1 MKIVQKRE
9 GGLAFM
15 VSCLTIS
22 LLTIPIRPLTM
33 PLLLLKDLPRYECL
47 LEGAKEF
54 PELDPSA
61 CEAFL
66 HLLRTGDEV
75 FSVAER
81 NLASHNISQGR
92 FGVLMLLWG
101 SAQRRGDVARLSAC
115 SASPRTPAE
124 LADAA
129 GVTRATMTGLVD
141 TLERDGL
148 VRREPDPDDR
158 RMMSVRLTAK
168 AEDFLGKLLPTHFE
182 LMARLMAPLSESERK
197 TLVGLLT
204 KILVS
209 ASEFAMPMSAPVA
222 GGEHVA

>member
-1 MKIVQKRE
+1 
-9 GGLAFM
+9 
-15 VSCLTIS
+15 
-22 LLTIPIRPLTM
+22 M

-54 PELDPSA
+54 PALDPSA

-81 NLASHNISQGR
+81 NLANHNISHGR

-101 SAQRRGDVARLSAC
+101 SSQRRGEAPAQSGCMAG
-115 SASPRTPAE
+115 PRTPAE

-141 TLERDGL
+141 TLERDGF

-158 RMMSVRLTAK
+158 RMMSVRLTPKGEA
-168 AEDFLGKLLPTHFE
+168 FLHELLPTHFQI
-182 LMARLMAPLSESERK
+182 MAKLMAPLSETERK
-197 TLVGLLT
+197 TLVALLT
-204 KILVS
+204 KILQC
-209 ASEFAMPMSAPVA
+209 ASDLSAPASHTDSPANHESV
-222 GGEHVA
+222 V